1 MGERRRK
8 EAAAQQAKL
17 DPILIHAEEY
27 DGAIIQALETEAH
40 GSREAKIRA
49 MRRYRDACRCVREI
63 TTEDRTRADHHLQE
77 RGEIR
82 PEDEREVNNAL
93 SRLKAELERQLDLFE
108 DGSAASPPQEIHLHI
123 YV

>member
-17 DPILIHAEEY
+17 DPILVHAEEY
-27 DGAIIQALETEAH
+27 ESAIIQALEAEAD

-49 MRRYRDACRCVREI
+49 MRRYLDACRCVREM

-93 SRLKAELERQLDLFE
+93 SRLNEELERQLDLFE
-108 DGSAASPPQEIHLHI
+108 DGPDAEPLDIHLHI
-123 YV
+123 FI